1 MFALFQMLLLSLL
14 LVTTTLASPLTEDVL
29 LEDEERLLNLDN
41 NLVPDTKERE
51 ITYKSAGESGS
62 RLEFSR
68 SSLISFNNKS
78 FTNFHA

>member
-41 NLVPDTKERE
+41 NLVPNTKERE
-51 ITYKSAGESGS
+51 ITYKSAGESG
-62 RLEFSR
+62 FSR